1 MMAAQKDKRESAS
14 ALRLRLL
21 LGNGRAFGP
30 GKADLLEGIA
40 TQGSIAAAGRALG
53 MSYKRAWQLVEDV
66 NQSFEAPL
74 VAATKGGEKG
84 GGAAL
89 TDAGQHVLELYRA
102 IETKSRR
109 AAAKEIQALHRLTKA
124 RRRT

>member
-1 MMAAQKDKRESAS
+1 VASAKGKREPISP
-14 ALRLRLL
+14 LRLRLL

-40 TQGSIAAAGRALG
+40 AQGSIAAAGRALG

-66 NQSFEAPL
+66 NRSFGSRL
-74 VAATKGGEKG
+74 VAASKGGDKG

-89 TDAGQHVLELYRA
+89 TEAGRRVLDLYRA

-109 AAAKEIQALHRLTKA
+109 AALKELEALHRLTKT
-124 RRRT
+124 RRHT

>member
-1 MMAAQKDKRESAS
+1 MAVAKRKRESAS
-14 ALRLRLL
+14 LLRLRLA

-40 TQGSIAAAGRALG
+40 AQGSIAAAGRALG

-66 NQSFEAPL
+66 NQSFSSPL
-74 VAATKGGEKG
+74 VSASKGGEKG

-89 TDAGQHVLELYRA
+89 TDAGRRVLDLYRG
-102 IETKSRR
+102 IEKTSRR
-109 AAAKEIQALHRLTKA
+109 AAAKELHVLHRLTKK
-124 RRRT
+124 RRPT

>member
-1 MMAAQKDKRESAS
+1 MAVAKAKSESTS
-14 ALRLRLL
+14 LLRLRLL

-40 TQGSIAAAGRALG
+40 AQGSIAAAGRALS

-66 NQSFEAPL
+66 NQSFSSPL
-74 VAATKGGEKG
+74 VSASKGGEKG

-89 TDAGQHVLELYRA
+89 TDAGRRVLNLYRG
-102 IETKSRR
+102 IEKKSRSAASKELR
-109 AAAKEIQALHRLTKA
+109 AMQRLTKT

>member
-1 MMAAQKDKRESAS
+1 MTVAKARRESAS
-14 ALRLRLL
+14 PLRLRLL

-40 TQGSIAAAGRALG
+40 AQGSIAAAGRALG

-66 NQSFEAPL
+66 NHSFSAPL
-74 VAATKGGEKG
+74 VSASKGGEKG

-89 TDAGQHVLELYRA
+89 TDAGRRVLNLYRD
-102 IETKSRR
+102 IEKKSQR
-109 AAAKEIQALHRLTKA
+109 AASKELQALHRLAKTH
-124 RRRT
+124 RST

>member
-1 MMAAQKDKRESAS
+1 MAAAKAKRELAS

-40 TQGSIAAAGRALG
+40 AQGSIAAAGRGLG

-66 NQSFEAPL
+66 NQSFASPL
-74 VAATKGGEKG
+74 VAASKGGEKG

-89 TDAGQHVLELYRA
+89 TDAGRRVLSLYRA
-102 IETKSRR
+102 IEKKSRR
-109 AAAKEIQALHRLTKA
+109 AASGELQALHRLTKA